1 MIALFVASLLLQQ
14 NPQRPE
20 VIYDISFPNAVH
32 HEAVVNVSYTGLSAR
47 PLELR
52 MARSSPGRYA
62 LHEFAKNVY
71 DVKAVDGAGK
81 ALTVTRPN
89 EHQWNVAGH
98 NGSVKVSYT
107 LYADRADGT
116 YSGIDNTH
124 AHLNMPATF
133 MFARNTFDRPVR
145 IRFNV
150 PAGSGWK
157 VATQLPKTSDPYV
170 FTAPNLQYFFD
181 SPTELSNY
189 ELRSWTLTAGDRTDT
204 IRIAMHHRGTT
215 AELDE
220 YTEKVKKVVLEQRAV
235 YGELPRFDYGT
246 YTFLADYLPWVSG
259 DGMEHRNSTVVS
271 STGSLE
277 KNTPQLLGTVSH
289 EFFHAWNVER
299 IRPRSLEPFD
309 YERANM
315 SGELWFAEGFTS
327 YYGPLTIMRAGLTTL
342 DDYARAIGFGVS
354 AVLTQPGRNHF
365 SPIEMAMQAPFVDA
379 AASIDPNN
387 RGNTFISYYT
397 YGAAIALGLDLVLR
411 TEKSDVT
418 LDDFMRAMW
427 ARYGRTETP
436 YTLDNWR
443 LTLGQV
449 TRDQEWANDF
459 FNKHIAGKAPIDFTT
474 LLGRAG
480 LLLRKA
486 GAGQAS
492 LGNVGFTQDTG
503 VVVLATNT
511 LIGTP
516 LYQTGLDRGDRI
528 ISLDG
533 KPMRSPADVQA
544 VLQAHK
550 PGDRLNVEWAS
561 RGQTRTAVLTLTER
575 DQLEV
580 VTYEAAGMAVT
591 PEMKAVREA
600 WLGSKVPR

>member
-1 MIALFVASLLLQQ
+1 MIAFLLAAVTLQQ
-14 NPQRPE
+14 GPQRPE
-20 VIYDISFPNAVH
+20 VVYDISFPNAVH
-32 HEAVVNVSYTGLSAR
+32 HEASVTVNYTDLSAR

-52 MARSSPGRYA
+52 MSRSSPGRYA

-81 ALTVTRPN
+81 ALTITRPN
-89 EHQWNVAGH
+89 EHQWNVTGH
-98 NGSVKVSYT
+98 NGSVRVSYT

-133 MFARNTFDRPVR
+133 MFARNTFDRRIR

-150 PAGSGWK
+150 PAGSNWK
-157 VATQLPKTSDPYV
+157 VATQLARTADPYV

-181 SPTELSNY
+181 SPTELSNH
-189 ELRSWTLTAGDRTDT
+189 ELRSWTVAGRDRTDT
-204 IRIAMHHRGTT
+204 IRIAMHHRGTN
-215 AELDE
+215 AELDD

-246 YTFLADYLPWVSG
+246 YTFLADYLPWVAG
-259 DGMEHRNSTVVS
+259 DGMEHRNSTVLS

-277 KNTPQLLGTVSH
+277 KNSSQLLGTVSH

-309 YERANM
+309 FERANM

-327 YYGPLTIMRAGLTTL
+327 YYGPLTLMRAGLTRL
-342 DDYARAIGFGVS
+342 EDYARGIGFGVN
-354 AVLTQPGRNHF
+354 AVLTHPGRNYF
-365 SPIEMAMQAPFVDA
+365 SAIEMAMQAPFVDA

-387 RGNTFISYYT
+387 RSNTFISYYT

-411 TEKSDVT
+411 TEKSYVT

-427 ARYGRTETP
+427 LRYGRTEMP

-443 LTLGQV
+443 TTLGQV
-449 TRDQEWANDF
+449 TRDQAWADAF
-459 FNKHIAGKAPIDFTT
+459 FNKHIAGKEPIDFTT
-474 LLGRAG
+474 LLGKAG

-486 GAGQAS
+486 GAGEATMGS
-492 LGNVGFTQDTG
+492 VGFTRDTG
-503 VVVLATNT
+503 VVVIATNT
-511 LIGTP
+511 QVGTP
-516 LYQTGLDRGDRI
+516 LYQVGLDRGDRI
-528 ISLDG
+528 VSLDD
-533 KPMRSPADVQA
+533 KPMRSSADVQA
-544 VLQAHK
+544 VVEAHK
-550 PGDRLNVEWAS
+550 PGDRINIEWES
-561 RGQTRTAVLTLTER
+561 RGDTRKAALVLAER

-580 VTYEAAGMAVT
+580 VTYEAAGMTVT
-591 PEMKAVREA
+591 EEMKALRQA
-600 WLGSKVPR
+600 WLGSKVK